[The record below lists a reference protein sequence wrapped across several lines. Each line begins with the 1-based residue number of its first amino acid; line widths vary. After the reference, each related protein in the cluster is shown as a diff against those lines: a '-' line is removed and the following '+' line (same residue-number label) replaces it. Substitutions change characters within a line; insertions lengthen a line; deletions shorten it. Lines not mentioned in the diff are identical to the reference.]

1 MKQIAI
7 ILSGLLLLGSQIA
20 CCTISVP
27 QMPDVGMPD
36 VEINVPTIEV
46 GEVQSRR
53 ETIPLA
59 DATSVEVEILFG
71 AGELEIEAGDPTQL
85 FSGHFRYNVEQ
96 WAPKV
101 SYENDILDIE
111 QGGTKEDWGIPTGRT
126 RNQWE
131 LEFSPQ
137 IPLSMKLDLGAGDGE
152 LDFTGL
158 QVMDLDLDTGAGDF
172 EVRFDEPNR
181 AEMESLTLDT
191 GASKLEVR
199 GIGNASPEQVRIQ
212 GGVGD
217 ITLDFTGAWAR
228 SADVYVTAGVGS
240 LTLRLPDN
248 VGVQVETKGGLT
260 NLDAPDL
267 QRVGDTYVND
277 AFGEAA
283 IELHV
288 QVTTGIGNIK
298 LVEVSN

>member
-1 MKQIAI
+1 
-7 ILSGLLLLGSQIA
+7 
-20 CCTISVP
+20 
-27 QMPDVGMPD
+27 MPDIEVPD
-36 VEINVPTIEV
+36 VEINVPTLEV
-46 GEVQSRR
+46 GEVQSTR

-59 DATSVEVEILFG
+59 DATSAEVEILFG
-71 AGELEIEAGDPTQL
+71 AGELEIEAGDPAQL

-101 SYENDILDIE
+101 SYENDVLDIE

-126 RNQWE
+126 RNEWE

-137 IPLSMKLDLGAGDGE
+137 IPLRMKLDVGAGDGE
-152 LDFTGL
+152 LDLTGL
-158 QVMDLDLDTGAGDF
+158 QITELDLDTGAGDF

-199 GIGNASPEQVRIQ
+199 GIGNAGPEQVKIQ

-228 SADVYVTAGVGS
+228 SADVHVTAGVGS

-248 VGVQVETKGGLT
+248 VGVQVETEGGLT

-267 QRVGDTYVND
+267 QRVGDAYVND
-277 AFGEAA
+277 AFGEAE
-283 IELHV
+283 IELHI